1 MFGVFLGRDIG
12 EVEVLLLLA
21 LFVAHLS
28 LHVEAHHQ
36 LVDDHANDGAQEG
49 CKGGHQE
56 PAVSS
61 PGALAGKKVL
71 STCGISGLFS
81 TDHVH

>member
-1 MFGVFLGRDIG
+1 MFGVFVGRDIG
-12 EVEVLLLLA
+12 EVEVLLLLD

-36 LVDDHANDGAQEG
+36 LVDDHANDGAQER

-61 PGALAGKKVL
+61 PGTLAGETGL
-71 STCGISGLFS
+71 STCGISVLF
-81 TDHVH
+81 

>member
-1 MFGVFLGRDIG
+1 MFGVFAGRDIG
-12 EVEVLLLLA
+12 EVEVLLLSA

-36 LVDDHANDGAQEG
+36 LVDDHANDGAQER

-61 PGALAGKKVL
+61 PGTLAGKKVL
-71 STCGISGLFS
+71 STCGIFLLF
-81 TDHVH
+81 

>member
-1 MFGVFLGRDIG
+1 MFGVFAGRDIG
-12 EVEVLLLLA
+12 EVEVLLLSA

-36 LVDDHANDGAQEG
+36 LVDDHANDGAQER

-61 PGALAGKKVL
+61 PGTLAAKKVS
-71 STCGISGLFS
+71 STCGIFLLF
-81 TDHVH
+81 

>member
-1 MFGVFLGRDIG
+1 MFGVFAGRDIG
-12 EVEVLLLLA
+12 EVEVLLLSA

-36 LVDDHANDGAQEG
+36 LVDDHANDGAQER

-56 PAVSS
+56 PAVSN
-61 PGALAGKKVL
+61 PGTLAAKKVS
-71 STCGISGLFS
+71 STSGIFLLF
-81 TDHVH
+81 